1 MSNIQAINTV
11 IDRNDLPSLFLENDE
26 KNRSK
31 LIPIIEMIEI
41 ESKKIVFDIKTDDGK
56 QGIRSLAFNI
66 AKAKTA
72 IENAGKE
79 KKSELSVE
87 IKIVDG
93 LRNVSKD
100 RLGKLQEE
108 IRRPLTDLE
117 NAEKERIGKIEL
129 RLENLSAM
137 GNENMTSDELLEA
150 IKIVTSSPIDDSWDE
165 FKADAIKAHESTLTR
180 LNLTYQKIKKLEDE
194 KAELDQLRAMR
205 IEFEKRESE
214 RLAADKARLEAEAKA
229 EAQAEKVRLDHQL
242 QIEAAKL
249 EAQRQ
254 ADEAQRQIEAA
265 KLEAQRQEYEAQR
278 QIEAAKLEA
287 QRQIEAAKLKE
298 KFEADQKRL
307 ESEQLKRNKA
317 ARDMAMAD
325 SVEDLVTGGIPI
337 THAKKVIK
345 LIYENKVIHVD
356 MKF

>member
-31 LIPIIEMIEI
+31 LLPIIEMIEI

-87 IKIVDG
+87 IKIIDG

-117 NAEKERIGKIEL
+117 NAEKERIAKIEL

-150 IKIVTSSPIDDSWDE
+150 IRIVTSSPIDDSWDE
-165 FKADAIKAHESTLTR
+165 FKADAIKAHELTLTR
-180 LNLTYQKIKKLEDE
+180 LNLTYQKVKKLEDE
-194 KAELDQLRAMR
+194 KAELDQLRAMK

-214 RLAADKARLEAEAKA
+214 RLAADKARFEAEAKA
-229 EAQAEKVRLDHQL
+229 EAQAEKVRLDHQR

-265 KLEAQRQEYEAQR
+265 KLEAQRH
-278 QIEAAKLEA
+278 IEAS
-287 QRQIEAAKLKE
+287 KLKE